1 MNGLL
6 NLGLYEVE
14 AGLAP
19 SNMIGTSIYVKY
31 LKIRLQIQTKLT
43 EHPDGIAVPP
53 SNNANLMTM
62 YIIRPRN
69 SNI

>member
-1 MNGLL
+1 
-6 NLGLYEVE
+6 
-14 AGLAP
+14 
-19 SNMIGTSIYVKY
+19 MIGTSIYVKY